1 MVYKVV
7 ETFISINGEG
17 QHAGELALFIRFA
30 GCNLNCNYC
39 DTRWANQPDVVY
51 QEMTETEI
59 KALVTDSGVRNVTLT
74 GGEPLLQPGMYQL
87 LETMGSL
94 PDIRIEIETNGSVD
108 IEPYMTLIRRPA
120 FTLDYKLPGSGME
133 AGMNMENYRYLTK
146 EDTVKF
152 VISDKTDLMR
162 AREIIEQ
169 YQLEGR
175 CGIYYSPVFGRIRPA
190 EIVDDMRE
198 HRLNGVHMQLQM
210 HKFIWDPEQRGV

>member
-1 MVYKVV
+1 MIYKVV

-59 KALVTDSGVRNVTLT
+59 KALVADSGVRNVTLT

-87 LETMGSL
+87 LEIVGSL

-108 IEPYMTLIRRPA
+108 IGPYMTLIHRPA

-133 AGMNMENYRYLTK
+133 AGMNTENYRYLTK

-152 VISDKTDLMR
+152 VISDKADLTR

-190 EIVDDMRE
+190 EIVDDMIE

>member
-1 MVYKVV
+1 MIYKVV

-59 KALVTDSGVRNVTLT
+59 KALVADSGVRNVTLT

-87 LETMGSL
+87 LEIVGSL

-108 IEPYMTLIRRPA
+108 IGPYMTLIRRPA

-133 AGMNMENYRYLTK
+133 AGMNTENYRYLTK

-152 VISDKTDLMR
+152 VISDKADLTR

-190 EIVDDMRE
+190 EIVDDMIE

-210 HKFIWDPEQRGV
+210 HKFIWDPEQCGV

>member
-1 MVYKVV
+1 MIYKVV

-87 LETMGSL
+87 LETIGSL

-108 IEPYMTLIRRPA
+108 IGPYMTLIRRPA

-133 AGMNMENYRYLTK
+133 AGMNTENYRYLTQ

-152 VISDKTDLMR
+152 VISDKADLTR

-190 EIVDDMRE
+190 EIVDDMIE

>member
-87 LETMGSL
+87 LEIVGSL

-108 IEPYMTLIRRPA
+108 IGPYMTLIRRPA

-133 AGMNMENYRYLTK
+133 AGMNTENYRYLTK

-152 VISDKTDLMR
+152 VISDKADLTR

-190 EIVDDMRE
+190 EIVDDMIE

>member
-133 AGMNMENYRYLTK
+133 TGMNTENYRYLTK

-152 VISDKTDLMR
+152 VISDKADLTR

-190 EIVDDMRE
+190 EIVDDMIE

>member
-1 MVYKVV
+1 MIYKVV

-87 LETMGSL
+87 LEIVGSL

-108 IEPYMTLIRRPA
+108 IGPYMTLIRRPA

-133 AGMNMENYRYLTK
+133 AGMNTENYRYLTK

-152 VISDKTDLMR
+152 VISDKADLTR

-190 EIVDDMRE
+190 EIVDDMIE

>member
-1 MVYKVV
+1 MIYKVV

-87 LETMGSL
+87 LETIGSL

-108 IEPYMTLIRRPA
+108 IGPYITLIRRPA

-133 AGMNMENYRYLTK
+133 AGMNTENYRYLTK

-152 VISDKTDLMR
+152 VISDKADLTR

-190 EIVDDMRE
+190 EIVDDMIE

>member
-30 GCNLNCNYC
+30 GCNLKCNYC
-39 DTRWANQPDVVY
+39 DTQWANQPDVIY

-59 KALVTDSGVRNVTLT
+59 KTLVADSRVRNVTLT
-74 GGEPLLQPGMYQL
+74 GGEPLLRPGMYQL
-87 LETMGSL
+87 LEAIGGIQ
-94 PDIRIEIETNGSVD
+94 DIRIEIETNGSVD
-108 IEPYMTLIRRPA
+108 IGPYMTLTHRPA

-133 AGMNMENYRYLTK
+133 AGMNTENYRYLTK

-152 VISDKTDLMR
+152 VISDETDLAR

-169 YQLEGR
+169 YQLDGR
-175 CGIYYSPVFGRIRPA
+175 CGIYYSPVFGRIQPA
-190 EIVDDMRE
+190 EIVDDMIE

>member
-1 MVYKVV
+1 MIYKVV

-133 AGMNMENYRYLTK
+133 AGMNTENYRYLTQ

-152 VISDKTDLMR
+152 VISDKADLTR

-190 EIVDDMRE
+190 EIVDDMIE

>member
-1 MVYKVV
+1 MIYKVV

-59 KALVTDSGVRNVTLT
+59 KALVADSGVRNVTLT

-133 AGMNMENYRYLTK
+133 AGMNTENYRYLTK

-152 VISDKTDLMR
+152 VISDKADLTR

-169 YQLEGR
+169 YQLEGQ

-190 EIVDDMRE
+190 EIVDDMIE

>member
-1 MVYKVV
+1 MIYKVV

-59 KALVTDSGVRNVTLT
+59 KALVADSGVRNVTLT

-87 LETMGSL
+87 LEIVGSL

-108 IEPYMTLIRRPA
+108 IGPYMTLIRRPA

-133 AGMNMENYRYLTK
+133 AGMNTENYRYLTK

-152 VISDKTDLMR
+152 VISDKADLTR
-162 AREIIEQ
+162 ARKIIEQ

-190 EIVDDMRE
+190 EIVDDMIE

>member
-1 MVYKVV
+1 MICKVV

-108 IEPYMTLIRRPA
+108 IGPYMTLIRRPA

-133 AGMNMENYRYLTK
+133 AGMNTENYRYLTK

-152 VISDKTDLMR
+152 VISDKADLTR

-190 EIVDDMRE
+190 EIVDDMIE

>member
-1 MVYKVV
+1 MIYKVV

-87 LETMGSL
+87 LETIGSL

-108 IEPYMTLIRRPA
+108 IGPYMTLIRRPA

-133 AGMNMENYRYLTK
+133 AGMNTENYQYLTK

-152 VISDKTDLMR
+152 VISDKADLTR

-190 EIVDDMRE
+190 EIVDDMIE

>member
-1 MVYKVV
+1 MIYKVV

-108 IEPYMTLIRRPA
+108 IGPYMTLICRPA

-133 AGMNMENYRYLTK
+133 AGMNTENYRYLTK

-152 VISDKTDLMR
+152 VISDKADLTR

-190 EIVDDMRE
+190 EIVDDMIE

>member
-1 MVYKVV
+1 MIYKVV

-59 KALVTDSGVRNVTLT
+59 KALVADSGVRNVTLT

-87 LETMGSL
+87 LEIVGSL

-108 IEPYMTLIRRPA
+108 IGPYMTLIRRPA

-133 AGMNMENYRYLTK
+133 AGMNTENYRYLTK

-152 VISDKTDLMR
+152 VISDKADLTR

-190 EIVDDMRE
+190 EIVDDMIE

>member
-1 MVYKVV
+1 MIYKVV

-59 KALVTDSGVRNVTLT
+59 KALVADSGVRNVTLT
-74 GGEPLLQPGMYQL
+74 GGEPLLQSGMYQL
-87 LETMGSL
+87 LEIVGSL

-108 IEPYMTLIRRPA
+108 IGPYMTLIHRPA

-133 AGMNMENYRYLTK
+133 AGMNTENYRYLTK

-152 VISDKTDLMR
+152 VISDKADLTR
-162 AREIIEQ
+162 ARKIIEQ

-190 EIVDDMRE
+190 EIVDDMIE

>member
-1 MVYKVV
+1 MIYKVV

-108 IEPYMTLIRRPA
+108 IGPYMTLIRRPA

-133 AGMNMENYRYLTK
+133 AGMNTENYRYLTK

-152 VISDKTDLMR
+152 VISDKADLTR

-190 EIVDDMRE
+190 EIVDDMIE

-210 HKFIWDPEQRGV
+210 HKFIWEPEQRGV

>member
-1 MVYKVV
+1 MIYKVV

-59 KALVTDSGVRNVTLT
+59 KALVADSGVRNVTLT

-87 LETMGSL
+87 LEIVGSL

-108 IEPYMTLIRRPA
+108 IGPYMTLIRRPA

-133 AGMNMENYRYLTK
+133 AGMNTENYRYLTK

-152 VISDKTDLMR
+152 VISDKADLTR
-162 AREIIEQ
+162 ARKIIEQ

-190 EIVDDMRE
+190 EIVDDMLE

>member
-1 MVYKVV
+1 MIYKVV

-59 KALVTDSGVRNVTLT
+59 NALVTDSGVRNVTLT

-87 LETMGSL
+87 LEIVGSL

-108 IEPYMTLIRRPA
+108 IGPYMTLIRRPA

-133 AGMNMENYRYLTK
+133 AGMNTENYRYLTK

-152 VISDKTDLMR
+152 VISDKADLTR

-190 EIVDDMRE
+190 EIVDDMIE

>member
-59 KALVTDSGVRNVTLT
+59 KALVADSGVRNVTLT

-87 LETMGSL
+87 IETMGSL

-108 IEPYMTLIRRPA
+108 IGPYMTLIRRPA

-133 AGMNMENYRYLTK
+133 AGMNTENYRYLTK

-190 EIVDDMRE
+190 EIVDDMIE

>member
-74 GGEPLLQPGMYQL
+74 GGEPLLQLGMYQL

-108 IEPYMTLIRRPA
+108 IGPYMTLIRRPA

-133 AGMNMENYRYLTK
+133 AGMNTENYRYLTK

-152 VISDKTDLMR
+152 VISDKADLTR

-190 EIVDDMRE
+190 EIVDDMIE